1 MSLPIACPREAEEAL
16 ATQVLVKPVKRAPAN
31 RRLHLLNRSSRDIQA
46 RRETSRRALVKQATQ
61 ATQVKQGKRVPANRR
76 LDLVHPSSRD
86 IQRANK
92 EETVALQHLA
102 RRLGVSTCYAAAHK
116 HACRACVV
124 RNAPTHIGIRIAR
137 PCPSPRRVRLLPS
150 CSPTRLQSLRCEKY
164 THM

>member
-16 ATQVLVKPVKRAPAN
+16 ATQVLVKLVKRAPVN
-31 RRLHLLNRSSRDIQA
+31 RRLHLLNRSSGDIQP
-46 RRETSRRALVKQATQ
+46 SRAPSSFVLVKQE
-61 ATQVKQGKRVPANRR
+61 KQGKRVPANRR

-92 EETVALQHLA
+92 EETVPLQHLA

>member
-1 MSLPIACPREAEEAL
+1 M
-16 ATQVLVKPVKRAPAN
+16 QVLVKPVKRAPAN
-31 RRLHLLNRSSRDIQA
+31 RRLHLLNRSSGDIQP
-46 RRETSRRALVKQATQ
+46 SRAPSSFVLVKQE
-61 ATQVKQGKRVPANRR
+61 KQGKRVPANRR

-150 CSPTRLQSLRCEKY
+150 FSPTRLQSLRCEKY